1 MSLWIVLL
9 ATFALGADDPPTPS
23 PPQPPTRGQ
32 FELNLARLTSAQRN
46 AEALA
51 LIDLFLTAHPDDAQV
66 LLEGARVACSSADAR
81 SAAAYAIRAIRA
93 GLVDDKMLDEDPSL
107 ARLRAHEAWEQ
118 VRAVRQQLREEAA
131 IARERAATGD
141 PAFRDET
148 IAQQSLREWTARFSK
163 GQYRIETHDELNLVI
178 ASDIE
183 REGVDKSI
191 AMLTAL
197 SQTLRKSL
205 FAEIQPDRVLLVVA
219 TPKDAAAFFENPEH
233 GGLYVHEARRL
244 VARETGATLRHEY
257 THVLHFGDMQRRRQ
271 HHPIWIQEGL
281 ATLFEEWR
289 AGANG
294 EPVILSNLRSNEMLD
309 RIRNEKSTAWI
320 DFLALDRPAFMLQP
334 DSNYAQARSMLMFLT
349 VHGKLGAWYALYT
362 AGYDEDP
369 TGRRALEVVLDAPI
383 GRIDGMWKAWVI
395 ANGRRDSTIDS
406 GDGVM
411 GVGISGM
418 PDGVRI
424 DSLQP
429 GGPAVT
435 AGLTVGDVLTEI
447 KGQEVRSV
455 ADFLLVTAPLR
466 AGENL
471 QVRYRR
477 GKLYSIV
484 RLTLASGHALPPPTT
499 PPQLPDK

>member
-1 MSLWIVLL
+1 MFFCVLL
-9 ATFALGADDPPTPS
+9 LASAALGTDDSQAPPTP
-23 PPQPPTRGQ
+23 TRSQ
-32 FELNLARLTSAQRN
+32 LELNLARLTSAQRHT
-46 AEALA
+46 EALA
-51 LIDLFLTAHPDDAQV
+51 LIDLFLTTHPDDAQV
-66 LLEGARVACSSADAR
+66 LLDGARTACRCADAR
-81 SAAAYAIRAIRA
+81 AAATYAIRAIRA
-93 GLVDDKMLDEDPSL
+93 GLVDDRALDEDPSL
-107 ARLRAHEAWEQ
+107 ARLRAHESWEQ
-118 VRAVRQQLREEAA
+118 VRAVRHQFREDAER
-131 IARERAATGD
+131 ARESAKQLD
-141 PAFRDET
+141 PTLRDET

-163 GQYRIETHDELNLVI
+163 GKYRTETHDDLNLII
-178 ASDIE
+178 ASAIE
-183 REGVDKSI
+183 REGVDKAI

-205 FAEIQPDRVLLVVA
+205 FGEIQQDRVLLVVA
-219 TPKDAAAFFENPEH
+219 TPKDAAAFFENPQH

-244 VARETGATLRHEY
+244 VTRETGATLRHEY

-289 AGANG
+289 VGANG

-320 DFLALDRPAFMLQP
+320 DFLALDNASFMAQP
-334 DSNYAQARSMLMFLT
+334 ELNYAQARSILMFLAA
-349 VHGKLGAWYALYT
+349 HGKLGAWYALYT
-362 AGYDEDP
+362 AGYGEDS
-369 TGRRALEVVLDAPI
+369 TGRRALELVLDAPI
-383 GRIDGMWKAWVI
+383 GRIDGMWKAWVT
-395 ANGRRDSTIDS
+395 ANGRRDSTIDA

-411 GVGISGM
+411 GVGISGV

-429 GGPAVT
+429 GGPALA
-435 AGLTVGDVLTEI
+435 AGLAVGDVLTEI

-477 GKLYSIV
+477 GKMYSIV
-484 RLTLASGHALPPPTT
+484 RLTLASGHALPP
-499 PPQLPDK
+499 